1 MKWKVILILA
11 LNFQGVALGCANH
24 PCRLKKGGAEMG
36 SVTGTQENMEKVL
49 VAKHDGSKQCD
60 KKSGTSLDVMVK
72 DLGEIKVYDQFK
84 AQDDLMRIQ
93 VCGAPTGMHNVYEI
107 SKSDLKKATQV
118 GFTLW
123 KGSKKK

>member
-1 MKWKVILILA
+1 M
-11 LNFQGVALGCANH
+11 AN
-24 PCRLKKGGAEMG
+24 LKDIRNRIK
-36 SVTGTQENMEKVL
+36 SVTSIQQVTKAMKMVAAAKMRRAQENMEKVL